1 MKKNSISAAIKK
13 LQHVVLVLERSL
25 REVKGIPVKAAK
37 RGRPPVK
44 AAAKKGPTVKSGKR
58 KSFGRPPA
66 TGRFETRQ
74 DLEAF
79 VWGRFDTPHHRI
91 ADAAGVSIATVKKIL
106 SNKPRSRRKPKP
118 VVVRVQTAPRIAPP
132 GLPNKP
138 AWAVSADTYQQI
150 RVEPASDVVQIR
162 QTDFVEAAQ

>member
-37 RGRPPVK
+37 
-44 AAAKKGPTVKSGKR
+44 KGPTVKSGKR
-58 KSFGRPPA
+58 KSLGRPPA

-79 VWGRFDTPHHRI
+79 VWGRFDIPHHRI
-91 ADAAGVSIATVKKIL
+91 ADAAGVSIPTVKKIL

-118 VVVRVQTAPRIAPP
+118 VVVRVQTAPS
-132 GLPNKP
+132 
-138 AWAVSADTYQQI
+138 VDTYQQI
-150 RVEPASDVVQIR
+150 RIEPASDVVQIR